1 MEIKQ
6 KKFEEKQREL
16 IKAGV
21 GNRDATN
28 ICSDNKLIKCV
39 ADCKKS
45 HNGPI
50 IDVDGLETLMKGLSS
65 DEMTLHKALNL
76 EIRFRK
82 LSLTDVKDTCPLF
95 RQRDLSIDE
104 KKRNLKTLISS
115 QLNFCALASMEDL
128 EVAITEYDVAD
139 EAQRKERTVQ
149 HLSTETDDMMIPDS
163 ESGDKEE
170 PDDDFK
176 VDEFIIVLFEDGPY
190 PGQIL
195 ESKGDEIKTNFMVP
209 LIIKGETRF
218 DLWKWPSINDEHVI
232 TKQSILPIRPCLDI
246 SLRHSTKRN
255 VVFELLNSDL
265 VQKFI

>member
-1 MEIKQ
+1 M
-6 KKFEEKQREL
+6 

-21 GNRDATN
+21 DDLDANN

-39 ADCKKS
+39 ADCNKS
-45 HNGPI
+45 HNRPI
-50 IDVDGLETLMKGLSS
+50 IEVDGLQTLTKDLLP

-82 LSLTDVKDTCPLF
+82 LSLTNVKDTCPLF
-95 RQRDLSIDE
+95 RQRGLSINE
-104 KKRNLKTLISS
+104 KKRNLKTMISS
-115 QLNFCALASMEDL
+115 QLNFCALASMGDL
-128 EVAITEYDVAD
+128 DVAITEYDVGD
-139 EAQRKERTVQ
+139 GAQRKDRTVQ

-190 PGQIL
+190 PGQML
-195 ESKGDEIKTNFMVP
+195 GSKGDKIKTNFMVP

-218 DLWKWPSINDEHVI
+218 DLWKWPSVNDEHVI
-232 TKQSILPIRPCLDI
+232 TKQSILPTCPCLD
-246 SLRHSTKRN
+246 N
-255 VVFELLNSDL
+255 FEVL
-265 VQKFI
+265 VI